1 MNKKKIIQFLALTLA
16 WCVMLVTLNAFASDP
31 DFSEEELPVVAMP
44 SLNSDAKSLILI
56 EASTGKVLYES
67 NADEA
72 LPPASVTKIM
82 TLLLV
87 MEAIDRGELKW
98 TDMVTVSE
106 AAAKMGGSQVYL
118 EVGEQL
124 NVEEMVK
131 SVVIASANDAALAL
145 AEAIAGTEDAFVVKM
160 NERAQQLG
168 MNNTNFENT
177 NGLDDTTQNHVTSA
191 RDIAIMSAELIS
203 HPKIL
208 EYTTIWQDSIR
219 NGAFVLNNT
228 NRLIRYYPGTNG
240 LKTGS
245 TAKAGFCISAAAK
258 REGMQLIAV
267 VMGASTRDGRNET
280 AKQLLNWGFA
290 NYASVTVE
298 NETPFQIAT
307 QYGKEKSV
315 LADYE
320 PFNLIIE
327 KNKVTSVVRS
337 VNLPQNIDA
346 PVKLGEKVGEL
357 ICKVDDAIIAKQPI
371 VAVTAVE
378 QNTYGSVLVQLLK
391 KYFII

>member
-1 MNKKKIIQFLALTLA
+1 MNKKKFIQFLALTLA

-160 NERAQQLG
+160 NERARQLG

-298 NETPFQIAT
+298 NETPYKIAT

-320 PFNLIIE
+320 PFHLIIE

-346 PVKLGEKVGEL
+346 PVKMGEKVGEL

>member
-245 TAKAGFCISAAAK
+245 TAKAGFCISASAK

-298 NETPFQIAT
+298 NETPYKIAT